1 MHYYCKIMRKELIT
15 GVLLTSLFILPLI
28 KVNAQKE
35 VFLRKIDFELV
46 KLNPSPA
53 DNEFFLTLQFNKGT
67 KYKFA
72 VTNHLN
78 GAIGE
83 AIVEIYD
90 NDAGPKVVGTNVFQT
105 KYFDQFMFLCTK
117 TTFYDVVV
125 KFKDNKLGASEINM
139 FLVQ

>member
-1 MHYYCKIMRKELIT
+1 MRKELIS
-15 GVLLTSLFILPLI
+15 GVAIALFLILPFGHLYS
-28 KVNAQKE
+28 QKE

-46 KLNPSPA
+46 KLNPTPS

-90 NDAGPKVVGTNVFQT
+90 NDAGPKIVGTNVFQT
-105 KYFDQFMFLCTK
+105 KYFEQFLFQCNK

-125 KFKDNKLGASEINM
+125 KFKDNKLGASEVNI
-139 FLVQ
+139 FLLQ